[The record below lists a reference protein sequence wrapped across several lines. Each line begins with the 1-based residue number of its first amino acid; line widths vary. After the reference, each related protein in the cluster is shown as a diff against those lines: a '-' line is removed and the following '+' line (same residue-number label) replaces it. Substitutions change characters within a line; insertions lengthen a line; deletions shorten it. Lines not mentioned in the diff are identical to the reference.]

1 MEVKIGDESSKIE
14 NELTAIDLLRLLKYL
29 HKHLFTTFVEEII
42 PKYKIVQTV
51 VSGNQFK
58 R

>member
-29 HKHLFTTFVEEII
+29 HKHLFTMRKEKIKLKDPVEENV
-42 PKYKIVQTV
+42 PKTK
-51 VSGNQFK
+51 K
-58 R
+58 

>member
-29 HKHLFTTFVEEII
+29 HKHLFTMRKE
-42 PKYKIVQTV
+42 KINLKD
-51 VSGNQFK
+51 SLK
-58 R
+58 KCI